1 MSKVDTSGLEELR
14 TLLGANLQPMGI
26 AEALKIDLVEVEE
39 GRAVFAG
46 TPGAHVYKPLGVV
59 HGGYA
64 ATLLE
69 SAIGCAVHSRLNGGQ
84 GCTTLELKV
93 AHHAALTS
101 TTGRVLAEGKVVSIG
116 KRVAFAEGKITD
128 ACGNLYATASSTLL
142 ILEQRAGAL
151 DSL

>member
-1 MSKVDTSGLEELR
+1 MSKIDTSGLEELR
-14 TLLGANLQPMGI
+14 TLLGADLQPMGI
-26 AEALKIDLVEVEE
+26 AQALKIDLVEVEE

-46 TPGAHVYKPLGVV
+46 TPGAHVCKPSGIV

-84 GCTTLELKV
+84 ACTTLELKITY
-93 AHHAALTS
+93 HAALTS
-101 TTGRVLAEGKVVSIG
+101 TAGRVLAEGRVVSIG
-116 KRVAFAEGKITD
+116 KQVAFSEGRVTD
-128 ACGNLYATASSTLL
+128 ECGKLYATASSTLL
-142 ILEQRAGAL
+142 ILDQRASVL